1 MHRSGVDE
9 LCRLAEDL
17 FDALR
22 EEFAVDTETSVPPS
36 NLLDCGHLGQRELVM
51 IGMHG
56 AGLIHTLGHTSARID
71 YDETIAVL
79 NVLDIVLRRLLR
91 DRRNGSRAVVELRRI
106 HRKVAD
112 IGLMITAAEAL
123 DDSDPD
129 GQ

>member
-36 NLLDCGHLGQRELVM
+36 NLLDCGHLGQRDLVM

-56 AGLIHTLGHTSARID
+56 AGLIHTLGHTSAGINE
-71 YDETIAVL
+71 DEAVAVL
-79 NVLDIVLRRLLR
+79 TVLDVVLRRLLR

-106 HRKVAD
+106 HREVAD

-123 DDSDPD
+123 GDSDPD
-129 GQ
+129 SQ